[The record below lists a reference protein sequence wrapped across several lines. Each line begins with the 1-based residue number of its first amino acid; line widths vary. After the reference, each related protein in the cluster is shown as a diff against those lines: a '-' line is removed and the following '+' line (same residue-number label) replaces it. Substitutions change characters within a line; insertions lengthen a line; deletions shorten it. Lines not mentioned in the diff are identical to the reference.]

1 MCSLGAQWK
10 TDVSVARPSLTQ
22 SDSQCRPETPAER
35 AHLVFTSLGLRHLVV
50 VSESSHVRGI
60 ITRRDLDAAAGHGA
74 WRRNK
79 MAPAPVQPPPSGAR
93 AVCNTFLAIC
103 LTDDMPIASLHQC
116 RLWGLAVQPWRTR
129 LCKCRQQ
136 VFDISLGCP

>member
-1 MCSLGAQWK
+1 M
-10 TDVSVARPSLTQ
+10 
-22 SDSQCRPETPAER
+22 
-35 AHLVFTSLGLRHLVV
+35 FTSLGLRHLVV

-103 LTDDMPIASLHQC
+103 LTDDMPVYCKLASVPALGPGGAT
-116 RLWGLAVQPWRTR
+116 LWRTR

-136 VFDISLGCP
+136 VFDISLGCPKKSSCAK